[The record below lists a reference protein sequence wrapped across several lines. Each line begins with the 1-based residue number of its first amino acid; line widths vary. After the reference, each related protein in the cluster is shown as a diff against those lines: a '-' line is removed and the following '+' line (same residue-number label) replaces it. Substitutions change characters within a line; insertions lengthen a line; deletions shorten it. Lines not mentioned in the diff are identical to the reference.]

1 MALRFDETWMLATVL
16 LWTRLGALFAFSP
29 LVTAAKVPTVFVVL
43 LTLVLA
49 GTLTA
54 ALGARTAMPLNVP
67 ALALAILME
76 VAIGALLGVAL
87 QCAFAAFSLAG
98 HVLDVQ
104 MGFGMGSIYD
114 PVTQSNTPVLS
125 TALSLFG
132 VALFFA
138 VDGHHAL
145 LRGVA
150 YSVTAWPPGHVPR
163 IGSALD
169 VVRPFGAL
177 FTTGVL
183 IAAPV
188 LFALLL
194 AEVALG
200 VLSRV
205 LPQMNVFFVGIPAKI
220 LLGLGALALLMPAI
234 GPAMARSFA
243 GVFEFWDAV
252 LR

>member
-1 MALRFDETWMLATVL
+1 
-16 LWTRLGALFAFSP
+16 
-29 LVTAAKVPTVFVVL
+29 
-43 LTLVLA
+43 
-49 GTLTA
+49 
-54 ALGARTAMPLNVP
+54 
-67 ALALAILME
+67 
-76 VAIGALLGVAL
+76 
-87 QCAFAAFSLAG
+87 
-98 HVLDVQ
+98 
-104 MGFGMGSIYD
+104 
-114 PVTQSNTPVLS
+114 
-125 TALSLFG
+125 
-132 VALFFA
+132 
-138 VDGHHAL
+138 
-145 LRGVA
+145 
-150 YSVTAWPPGHVPR
+150 VPR